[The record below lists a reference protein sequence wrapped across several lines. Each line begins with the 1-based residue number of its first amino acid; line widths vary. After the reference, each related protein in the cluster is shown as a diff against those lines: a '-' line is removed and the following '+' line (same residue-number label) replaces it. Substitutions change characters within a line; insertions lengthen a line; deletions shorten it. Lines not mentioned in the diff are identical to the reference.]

1 MSTRRIQ
8 TAVPRMYGD
17 HSARPLIRRYLAAP
31 LSVRGRHWHRQSQC
45 AAERC
50 LYGRL
55 PQIPR
60 AVAIPEFTFLLMGL
74 GCQSAHRLWRLVDL
88 AVFDVCMFGVGGMEW
103 PEGDQDERLRA
114 LQQSLIRL
122 SVSPAAGWCAL
133 RRYISGLVQ
142 KRQNSMLKHFMH
154 SLRCGCVL
162 NRRCSTQ
169 QETNRPV
176 PSPTMKLCTCV

>member
-88 AVFDVCMFGVGGMEW
+88 ACLWCLHVWSGRDGVTWRRPRWAPWGT
-103 PEGDQDERLRA
+103 
-114 LQQSLIRL
+114 
-122 SVSPAAGWCAL
+122 PAVTDTAVGVTC
-133 RRYISGLVQ
+133 SGLARVKIYQ
-142 KRQNSMLKHFMH
+142 WVSAKKA
-154 SLRCGCVL
+154 
-162 NRRCSTQ
+162 
-169 QETNRPV
+169 
-176 PSPTMKLCTCV
+176 KLYA